1 MCLGMLKGD
10 VWKPSSKLI
19 SVLTAAQQLLVE
31 PVPDD
36 AVQTD
41 AADLYKND
49 RKEFDRKAKEWTKKH
64 ANQYIEI
71 MPWMCLGI
79 TIDDSYG
86 LWEMKQWLGSNTG
99 VKVTCRRPAQGQ
111 SSDPKIELGIGGT
124 GCILIIGN

>member
-64 ANQYIEI
+64 AN
-71 MPWMCLGI
+71 
-79 TIDDSYG
+79 
-86 LWEMKQWLGSNTG
+86 
-99 VKVTCRRPAQGQ
+99 
-111 SSDPKIELGIGGT
+111 
-124 GCILIIGN
+124 